1 MFRCRRALRSL
12 PLAVLLIATG
22 WIATAAVAQAP
33 DVRGSLAEVRVEGSD
48 VYADIVRTLVTARP
62 GTPVE
67 RIDLEAERNRVY
79 GLGTFATV
87 SVSLVDDPA
96 GPVLLVRVEENPEI
110 GEVVFEGVASL
121 DPGRL
126 RELLAREHLIEAGR
140 VFNTG
145 RADEATRTLAETY
158 RSEGFPFEPAVTL
171 ETESAPELAD
181 RGERA
186 PLRVR
191 YVVDEN
197 ARLDRV
203 TFESSAVLS
212 AEELEGAF
220 ARVADLDAFRLD
232 VYRAAVRD
240 VADRYAEEGYRQ
252 SGVDLDATTLQGGVL
267 DVRFRELTIVSIDT
281 TPLGIDAERLSLEP
295 GDLFDYDALLADV
308 RRLAADV
315 RGDVRLVPF
324 VTQDGGVRVT
334 FELGPP
340 ETAGEIDEITFEGN
354 TVLSDERLSELLTLQ
369 PGDTFTSTLA
379 EEDFRRIAEAY
390 ADAGYAVANRPDYNW
405 LDGTYVQRVTEYRV
419 GAYELTW
426 RSGRPAAE
434 PFVVLRELPPEG
446 SVLSLDALDA
456 GLRALLR
463 QGAVRPVDRR
473 ILPSEAGPADE
484 VLVEIVLESAQTG
497 LFQPSA
503 QYSTSDGF
511 SAALSV
517 SERNLWGRAHTIEAE
532 VDARTSDIGFLL
544 GGSVRYAIPWLYVD
558 VLDFRQVPTSAS
570 VSAFSTVRT
579 NQPLSDDGATRLP
592 APGSAGGD
600 ANRVPIGEY
609 TQRDTGV
616 SIGAGRALTPDVD
629 LGVRARASLS
639 EITVEPSR
647 GACELD
653 DQGDVTNPNACS
665 FPTDEARAFAP
676 VGGVSGFV
684 GGDLVYDGRDS
695 PDFPRTG
702 IGANL
707 AVGAGFGNDFLQ
719 DGERSGY
726 VYVPVEAGVKSY
738 LTLTALTGGAVPDDN
753 HVFAAR
759 LNAGHQF
766 GGAYPDAKRFRI
778 GGSIDEATQV
788 RGYRDGD
795 FDLSRSY
802 ATASFEYRYD
812 FELSTVA
819 TQTLI
824 AVAFADAAWI
834 SNVPGYD
841 EYAAPVFAGAG
852 VGLQVNLGFSGVALP
867 ALRFDYGF
875 SERNPRGVFAFRIGT
890 VF

>member
-1 MFRCRRALRSL
+1 MLRRRPALRSL
-12 PLAVLLIATG
+12 PLAAVLVAIWLIPA
-22 WIATAAVAQAP
+22 AAVAQVP
-33 DVRGSLAEVRVEGSD
+33 DLRGPLAEVRVEGSEI
-48 VYADIVRTLVTARP
+48 YADIVRTLVTARP

-79 GLGTFATV
+79 GLGTFASV
-87 SVSLVDDPA
+87 SVALVDDPA
-96 GPVLLVRVEENPEI
+96 GPVLRVRVEENPEI

-126 RELLAREHLIEAGR
+126 RELLAREHLIEVGR

-145 RADEATRTLAETY
+145 RADEATRTLADTY
-158 RSEGFPFEPAVTL
+158 RAEGFPFRPAVTL
-171 ETESAPELAD
+171 ETEAAPELAE

-191 YVVDEN
+191 YAVDEN
-197 ARLDRV
+197 ARLEEV
-203 TFESSAVLS
+203 VFGTSSVLGE
-212 AEELEGAF
+212 EELRQAF
-220 ARVADLDAFRLD
+220 VRVAELDAFRLD

-240 VADRYAEEGYRQ
+240 VAERYAEQGYRQ
-252 SGVDLDATTLQGGVL
+252 SGVDLEATTLQGGVL
-267 DVRFRELTIVSIDT
+267 DVRFRELRIVSIDT
-281 TPLGIDAERLSLEP
+281 TPLGIDADRVSLEP

-324 VTQDGGVRVT
+324 VTPDGGVRVS

-340 ETAGEIDEITFEGN
+340 DTAGEIDQVRFEGN
-354 TVLSDERLSELLTLQ
+354 TVLSDETLRELVSLGR
-369 PGDTFTSTLA
+369 GDTFTSTLA
-379 EEDFRRIAEAY
+379 EEDFRRIVEAY
-390 ADAGYAVANRPDYNW
+390 ADAGYAIASRPDYNW

-426 RSGRPAAE
+426 RSGRPGAE

-456 GLRALLR
+456 GLRSLLR

-473 ILPSEAGPADE
+473 ILPSEAGPPDE
-484 VLVEIVLESAQTG
+484 VLIEIVLESAQTG

-503 QYSTSDGF
+503 QYSTVDGF

-544 GGSVRYAIPWLYVD
+544 GGSVRYAVPWLYLD
-558 VLDFRQVPTSAS
+558 ALDFREVPTSVSAS
-570 VSAFSTVRT
+570 VFSNVRP
-579 NQPLSDDGATRLP
+579 NQPLSDEGATRLP
-592 APGSAGGD
+592 LPGSAGGE

-616 SIGAGRALTPDVD
+616 SVSAGRALTPE
-629 LGVRARASLS
+629 LNLRVRARGSLS
-639 EITVEPSR
+639 DVVVEPPSA
-647 GACELD
+647 ACRLD
-653 DQGDVTNPNACS
+653 AGGDVTNPDACS
-665 FPTDEARAFAP
+665 FPADEASEYAP
-676 VGGVSGFV
+676 VGGASGFV
-684 GGDLVYDGRDS
+684 GGDLVYDGRDD
-695 PDFPRTG
+695 PDYPRTG
-702 IGANL
+702 IGASVSL
-707 AVGAGFGNDFLQ
+707 GTGFGNDFLR
-719 DGERSGY
+719 DGDRAGY

-738 LTLTALTGGAVPDDN
+738 VTLTELTRGAVADDN

-759 LNAGHQF
+759 LDVGHQF
-766 GGAYPDAKRFRI
+766 GGAYPAAKRFRI
-778 GGSIDEATQV
+778 GGSLDQATQV
-788 RGYRDGD
+788 RGYDDGD
-795 FDLSRSY
+795 FELSRTY

-819 TQTLI
+819 TQTVI
-824 AVAFADAAWI
+824 AVAFADLAWV
-834 SNVPGYD
+834 SGVPGFA
-841 EYAAPVFAGAG
+841 EYETPLFAGAG
-852 VGLQVNLGFSGVALP
+852 LGLQLNLGFSGVALP

-875 SERNPRGVFAFRIGT
+875 SERNPTGVFAFRIGT